1 MTPPTAAEVADRAL
15 VLYAYARRATI
26 EYALGEFGHDPQRV
40 AQAETARTETD
51 RWLERESLV
60 DALTHHERQ
69 LFAAGSGVWP
79 NQDVTDGM
87 WRREALAVLLWAV
100 GRIEHL
106 PPFGEE
112 ADPSDLDEA
121 ITGAGSVS
129 SFRAGARLRPSR
141 GDRARV
147 GRGRR
152 VVRRDRGQGRGRRH
166 ARLDQRRTAAG
177 PQLAPR
183 SRRRTSVTTP
193 QIASPISAS
202 GSR

>member
-40 AQAETARTETD
+40 AQAEAARTETD

-69 LFAAGSGVWP
+69 LFAAGSSTWP
-79 NQDVTDGM
+79 NEAVTDGM
-87 WRREALAVLLWAV
+87 WRRESLAVLLWAV

-129 SFRAGARLRPSR
+129 SFRAGARLRPSEEIE
-141 GDRARV
+141 RAWAEADAWFGATE
-147 GRGRR
+147 GRGGDDATLASISAERLR
-152 VVRRDRGQGRGRRH
+152 ALSWLRDRD
-166 ARLDQRRTAAG
+166 AEPA
-177 PQLAPR
+177 
-183 SRRRTSVTTP
+183 
-193 QIASPISAS
+193 
-202 GSR
+202 